1 MDQQAFDAARAAY
14 QKGDWA
20 SVVAYVGQ
28 AKRPGEAFGAADHL
42 KGNALMKM
50 GRYEEAAAAYEEAL
64 VDTAYGKRGALRCN
78 QGRGLLAAGRLE
90 AAVEALTAAT
100 QDPDYAT
107 PYKAQMALGDA
118 QTRLGN
124 VREAGIAYRNAAID
138 ENNPD
143 PSSALVCLG
152 GSFMKL
158 GRPVDAVEAYRTALD
173 FSTPLANQNAIWA
186 DLGSA
191 YVAANRMTE
200 AVDAFGRATAD
211 GSLELTAEQ
220 QASFTAA
227 QRAVAALSSHG
238 PSETDAL
245 LAQAGYDTA
254 GGTGGIQIDPLD
266 PLGKS
271 GELMPSP
278 EDTGFFSISEGDL
291 VQADKDDRKMRRKH
305 RHTGLKIFLVI
316 FIILLILAGAA
327 TALYLNG
334 FGWPTQESVVESL
347 FTSDDPS
354 ASLSSSLS
362 DEASSEV
369 LAVLPAGVENVQIDG
384 LDRSM
389 ATSTAHVKVTLS
401 NGGEVEY
408 NVDLVRSGISW
419 AVSSVEPVYASQ
431 SSNGTTLESSSDDA
445 SDTSDSTTSEGTA
458 DTDANASN
466 DASSTDTNA
475 SSDSSATSSDSSS
488 TDTDN
493 ASQNAD
499 SEGTVVTG

>member
-50 GRYEEAAAAYEEAL
+50 GRYEDAAAAYEDAL
-64 VDTAYGKRGALRCN
+64 SDTAYGKRGALRCN

-118 QTRLGN
+118 QSRLGN
-124 VREAGIAYRNAAID
+124 AREAGIAYRNAAID

-143 PSSALVCLG
+143 PSAALVCLG

-211 GSLELTAEQ
+211 GSLELSAEQ

-227 QRAVAALSSHG
+227 QRAVAALSSRG

-245 LAQAGYDTA
+245 LAQAGFDTA

-316 FIILLILAGAA
+316 FILVLILAGASA
-327 TALYLNG
+327 ALYING
-334 FGWPTQESVVESL
+334 FGWPTQESVVETL

-369 LAVLPAGVENVQIDG
+369 LAVLPAGVKDVQVDG

-401 NGGEVEY
+401 DGGEVEY

-431 SSNGTTLESSSDDA
+431 SSNGTTLESSSDD
-445 SDTSDSTTSEGTA
+445 SSSSSDSTTSSDDTTANNA
-458 DTDANASN
+458 DTSD
-466 DASSTDTNA
+466 DASA
-475 SSDSSATSSDSSS
+475 ADSNTSS

-493 ASQNAD
+493 ASQSTD
-499 SEGTVVTG
+499 SENTVVTE